1 MERQRP
7 FVKALPLVTYGIAN
21 KRTLRNKPGTRNK
34 ITNCH
39 TRQLRLSTG
48 MDISVKD
55 LQEAISIRQ
64 QIDNLQQR
72 LSSLL
77 RGAPQRPTAPTAAT
91 APGRYFSPA
100 TRAKLSAA
108 ARARWAKK
116 RGTGGAAPAKRKGQL
131 TPAGR
136 RKLSQLMK
144 ARWAARR
151 KAGGKQK
158 ASRRKKGALT
168 PAGRRRLSELMK
180 ARWAARR
187 KAGAK

>member
-1 MERQRP
+1 
-7 FVKALPLVTYGIAN
+7 
-21 KRTLRNKPGTRNK
+21 
-34 ITNCH
+34 
-39 TRQLRLSTG
+39 

-64 QIDNLQQR
+64 QIDNLQRR

-77 RGAPQRPTAPTAAT
+77 RGTTQRPAAPTAAR
-91 APGRYFSPA
+91 GRYFSPS

-108 ARARWAKK
+108 ARARWARS
-116 RGTGGAAPAKRKGQL
+116 RGTTGTVPAKAPVKRKGQL

-136 RKLSQLMK
+136 RRLSQLMK

-151 KAGGKQK
+151 KAGGTQK
-158 ASRRKKGALT
+158 AARPKKGALT
-168 PAGRRRLSELMK
+168 PAGRKRLSELMK

-187 KAGAK
+187 KSGGK

>member
-1 MERQRP
+1 
-7 FVKALPLVTYGIAN
+7 
-21 KRTLRNKPGTRNK
+21 
-34 ITNCH
+34 
-39 TRQLRLSTG
+39 
-48 MDISVKD
+48 MDISVKE

-64 QIDNLQQR
+64 QIDNLQRR

-77 RGAPQRPTAPTAAT
+77 RGAPQRPTAPTAPVTLAART
-91 APGRYFSPA
+91 ASGRYFSPA

-108 ARARWAKK
+108 ARARWART
-116 RGTGGAAPAKRKGQL
+116 RGPGRTTAPAAAGRKGQL

-151 KAGGKQK
+151 KASGAKKGTQK
-158 ASRRKKGALT
+158 ASGRKRGALT
-168 PAGRRRLSELMK
+168 PAGRKRLSELMK

-187 KAGAK
+187 KGAK